1 MNEVPS
7 FGLWLKQRRK
17 GLGLTQPGL
26 ALRVACSTDTIDK
39 IEAGKRRP
47 SEQMAARL
55 AECLGI
61 DTTERQAFIEYAR
74 LTCTAGKGLLHYA
87 RNARTSFPQ
96 AIYAPWRNLHQPANN
111 LPAPP
116 NAFIG
121 RTEEVEAVCALLARP
136 GVRLL
141 TLTGPPGIG
150 KTRLALRVATAL
162 LNDFSDGV
170 FFVPLA
176 PIRPITDPSLV
187 ISAIAK
193 TLRVREAPNLSLLD
207 SLQSYLQ
214 DKHLLLLLDNFE
226 QVAQAA
232 PLVSQLL
239 QATPELAV
247 LCTSRI
253 VLHLYGEH
261 EFEVPS
267 LALPP
272 VQLDKQ
278 YPLVAVDLDRL
289 AQYEAVRL
297 FIERAQA
304 AKSDFALTN
313 ENAPSVVEICRHLD
327 GLPLAIEFAAAR
339 IKLLSPQAI
348 LVRLSSRLDLL
359 TGGAQDLP
367 ARQQTLRNAIEW
379 SYDLLSDDE
388 KQLFRRLSVF
398 VGGCTLQAVQAVA
411 LGNTELRYTT
421 DSIESLPVD
430 MLNSAGS
437 LVDNSL
443 LRQEEDLS
451 GEPRFWM
458 LETIREYAWE
468 HLQESGESEAIRR
481 CHADYFL
488 ALVEEAR
495 SALQGPDLGT
505 WLERLETEHDNL
517 RTALQYALE
526 SGQIELGLRISGALW
541 HFWYRLGDFS
551 EGHEWLGS
559 FLSRMEE
566 QRGERQGSGG
576 PEEAQEARGPQ
587 SNGKQQQKQKAYETP
602 ALAEAFLGAGT
613 LACRQEDLAA
623 AHSYFKES
631 LTIYRRLGEKRGS
644 AKALNGL
651 GIMAALRADYEIAH
665 AFYKESL
672 AIRREL
678 EDKGGIACSLTN
690 LGEMARCQG
699 DYTAAH
705 AFFEESL
712 ATWRELGDRYSTGML
727 LHNLGQVALCLH
739 DTSQATTLFAESL
752 EIAQE
757 LGNKYSIAECLE
769 GLAGVAAAMGQA
781 HRAARLFGAAEALR
795 KAKAIRDMFSPADR
809 MEYAQHLADAQ
820 AQLDASAWQ
829 TAWEEGTMM
838 DLEQAIGYALNRRRE
853 VISPAVEL

>member
-1 MNEVPS
+1 M
-7 FGLWLKQRRK
+7 
-17 GLGLTQPGL
+17 
-26 ALRVACSTDTIDK
+26 
-39 IEAGKRRP
+39 
-47 SEQMAARL
+47 
-55 AECLGI
+55 
-61 DTTERQAFIEYAR
+61 
-74 LTCTAGKGLLHYA
+74 
-87 RNARTSFPQ
+87 
-96 AIYAPWRNLHQPANN
+96 
-111 LPAPP
+111 
-116 NAFIG
+116 
-121 RTEEVEAVCALLARP
+121 EAVCTLLRRP

-176 PIRPITDPSLV
+176 PIRPITDPGLV

-214 DKHLLLLLDNFE
+214 DKQILLLLDNFE

-239 QATPELAV
+239 QATPELTV
-247 LCTSRI
+247 ICTSRI

-272 VQLDKQ
+272 AQPDKQ
-278 YPLVAVDLDRL
+278 SPLVAVDLDHLERL

-304 AKSDFALTN
+304 AKSDFALTS

-339 IKLLSPQAI
+339 IKLLPPQAM

-398 VGGCTLQAVQAVA
+398 VGGCTLQAMQAVA
-411 LGNTELRYTT
+411 LGNTGLRYTA

-430 MLNSAGS
+430 VLNSAGS

-468 HLQESGESEAIRR
+468 HLEESGESQAIRR
-481 CHADYFL
+481 RHADYFL

-495 SALQGPDLGT
+495 SALQGPKLET
-505 WLERLETEHDNL
+505 WLERIETEHDNL

-526 SGQIELGLRISGALW
+526 SEQIELGLRLSGALW
-541 HFWYRLGDFS
+541 RFWYRRGDLN
-551 EGHEWLGS
+551 EGREWLGS
-559 FLSRMEE
+559 FLSSMEE
-566 QRGERQGSGG
+566 QRGERQGPGG
-576 PEEAQEARGPQ
+576 LEGAQEAQGPQ
-587 SNGKQQQKQKAYETP
+587 SNGKQQQTQKAYETP

-631 LTIYRRLGEKRGS
+631 LAIYRQLGEKRGS

-651 GIMAALRADYEIAH
+651 GIVAALQADYEIAH
-665 AFYKESL
+665 TFYKESL
-672 AIRREL
+672 AIRKEL
-678 EDKGGIACSLTN
+678 EDKGGVACSLTN
-690 LGEMARCQG
+690 LGEMARSQG
-699 DYTAAH
+699 DYIAAH

-712 ATWRELGDRYSTGML
+712 ETWRELGDRHSIGML
-727 LHNLGQVALCLH
+727 LHNLGQVALCLY
-739 DTSQATTLFAESL
+739 DTNQAAILSTKSL

-757 LGNKYSIAECLE
+757 LGNKYSIANCLE
-769 GLAGVAAAMGQA
+769 GLAGVAAATGQA
-781 HRAARLFGAAEALR
+781 QRAARLFGAAASLR
-795 KAKAIRDMFSPADR
+795 KAKAIRAMFSPADHV
-809 MEYAQHLADAQ
+809 EYEQHLAAAQ

-829 TAWEEGTMM
+829 TAWEEGTIM
-838 DLEQAIGYALNRRRE
+838 DIEQAIGYALHSKRE
-853 VISPAVEL
+853 LLPPAVEL